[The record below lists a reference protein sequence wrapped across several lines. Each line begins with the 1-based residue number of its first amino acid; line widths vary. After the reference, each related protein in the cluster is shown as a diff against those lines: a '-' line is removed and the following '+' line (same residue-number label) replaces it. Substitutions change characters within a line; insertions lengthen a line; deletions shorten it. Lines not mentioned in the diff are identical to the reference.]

1 MSPRSRTAVL
11 ALAVGFSLI
20 SAAQA
25 VEVANGLT
33 SNGLTSNGLSANGLS
48 ANGLT
53 SNGLTSNGLVVNGL
67 SANGQDTEGR
77 LRDATSGPARL
88 EAVILQDG
96 SVIPLQ

>member
-1 MSPRSRTAVL
+1 MSPRSRTAIL
-11 ALAVGFSLI
+11 AIAVGFSLI

-33 SNGLTSNGLSANGLS
+33 SNGLTSNGL
-48 ANGLT
+48 T

-67 SANGQDTEGR
+67 NANGQDVEGR
-77 LRDATSGPARL
+77 LYDASPDPARL

-96 SVIPLQ
+96 LVIPLK